1 MSFFILA
8 LGRVLR
14 LLFLSHTH
22 YFSIAWVLCLL
33 FLSHTH
39 YLSIAWVSHLFFLP
53 HTHYISRAW
62 VSHLFFLPHTHYI
75 SLTWVSC
82 LLFLSHTHYISCAW
96 VSHLFFLPHTHYN
109 YLARNHIRIRD
120 RTSIQQ
126 IDAAFVEVVGGHIR
140 AFYRT
145 ANLKRSRA
153 YARLLKT
160 QINSMN
166 ESKLL
171 CYSSHCLIVI
181 LCSYPNIVLIW
192 VLLLLN

>member
-62 VSHLFFLPHTHYI
+62 VSR
-75 SLTWVSC
+75 
-82 LLFLSHTHYISCAW
+82 LL
-96 VSHLFFLPHTHYN
+96 FLPHTHYN

-160 QINSMN
+160 HINSMN

-181 LCSYPNIVLIW
+181 LCSYPDIVLIW

>member
-33 FLSHTH
+33 FLPHTH
-39 YLSIAWVSHLFFLP
+39 YISRAWVSRLLFLP

-62 VSHLFFLPHTHYI
+62 VSR
-75 SLTWVSC
+75 
-82 LLFLSHTHYISCAW
+82 LLFLS
-96 VSHLFFLPHTHYN
+96 HTHYN

-126 IDAAFVEVVGGHIR
+126 IGAAFVDGGGCISVPFIMMFHRKKGAELMLDSLKLISIR
-140 AFYRT
+140 
-145 ANLKRSRA
+145 
-153 YARLLKT
+153 
-160 QINSMN
+160 
-166 ESKLL
+166 
-171 CYSSHCLIVI
+171 
-181 LCSYPNIVLIW
+181 
-192 VLLLLN
+192 